1 LTTTTTTILLLLLL
15 LTLLILPGLYFQED
29 MHLMACSDSDKED
42 MYGLT
47 GEVMYYADFDK
58 KKESVRH
65 VMDRLW
71 VNNGICKAN
80 LQTVREAMKDIP
92 LEPPWAPL
100 LYPRDHLL
108 PSKPNTL
115 VCQASGFYPA
125 PVNFTWT
132 RDRLIISSSSC
143 PRPFLRATAPSP
155 SSPPSSYSSLRS
167 GQVLHYMYIITVTAV
182 QFQKPSLAPSVFC
195 AVGLTLGLVG
205 VAVGTFFLV
214 KGNECR

>member
-1 LTTTTTTILLLLLL
+1 LLLLLLLL
-15 LTLLILPGLYFQED
+15 LTLLILQVCAVFSDFQED

-58 KKESVRH
+58 KKEVYTLPKFGDPIECPTCYGQAVGEQCHEGHSSGAR
-65 VMDRLW
+65 
-71 VNNGICKAN
+71 
-80 LQTVREAMKDIP
+80 
-92 LEPPWAPL
+92 PPWAPL

-132 RDRLIISSSSC
+132 RDRLIIRVCGFPYPHGFPTRS
-143 PRPFLRATAPSP
+143 PRGHARMLHVYYCCYSAPCS
-155 SSPPSSYSSLRS
+155 
-167 GQVLHYMYIITVTAV
+167 YMYIITVTAV